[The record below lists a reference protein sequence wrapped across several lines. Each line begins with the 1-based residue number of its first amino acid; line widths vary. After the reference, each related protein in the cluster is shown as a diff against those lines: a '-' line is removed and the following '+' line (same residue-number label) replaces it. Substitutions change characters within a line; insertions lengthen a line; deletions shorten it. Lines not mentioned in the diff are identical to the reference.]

1 MTIRVL
7 EYYSLK
13 VIWLNSIMIYNMR
26 RYLIFY
32 WSEQDDVATDLEMIV
47 EADNI
52 KDAID
57 KFEKEVMVFKRISTV
72 SEINYD

>member
-1 MTIRVL
+1 
-7 EYYSLK
+7 
-13 VIWLNSIMIYNMR
+13 MR